1 MYLSIASDLEE
12 TMHAFLCVRSGG
24 GIFLQPVILNPETRL
39 ELVQIC
45 RLGTENMPK

>member
-24 GIFLQPVILNPETRL
+24 GIFLQSVILNPETRL